1 VTQHSEQSG
10 HRIAFVCVQNA
21 GRSQMAPPF
30 AEQERDRR
38 GVGDRIEIVT
48 GGTQPADH
56 VHDIVV
62 EAMAEVDIDIS
73 DRTPR
78 EVTPMSYKRSTS
90 SSPWAVRPRTCAQ
103 RRGTARTVTG
113 GSTIHMDVRSRRSAL
128 SATKLRN
135 ASMRC
140 SMTLSRNRYPWN
152 DTTVNT
158 LSRRPADDR
167 RHWVR
172 SVAIATVSVA
182 VCSTRVGEM
191 KHRLT
196 NEVQVAFEIY
206 D

>member
-21 GRSQMAPPF
+21 GRSQMAAAF

-103 RRGTARTVTG
+103 RRGTARE
-113 GSTIHMDVRSRRSAL
+113 
-128 SATKLRN
+128 
-135 ASMRC
+135 
-140 SMTLSRNRYPWN
+140 P
-152 DTTVNT
+152 
-158 LSRRPADDR
+158 
-167 RHWVR
+167 
-172 SVAIATVSVA
+172 
-182 VCSTRVGEM
+182 
-191 KHRLT
+191 
-196 NEVQVAFEIY
+196 
-206 D
+206 

>member
-1 VTQHSEQSG
+1 
-10 HRIAFVCVQNA
+10 
-21 GRSQMAPPF
+21 
-30 AEQERDRR
+30 
-38 GVGDRIEIVT
+38 
-48 GGTQPADH
+48 
-56 VHDIVV
+56 
-62 EAMAEVDIDIS
+62 
-73 DRTPR
+73 
-78 EVTPMSYKRSTS
+78 
-90 SSPWAVRPRTCAQ
+90 
-103 RRGTARTVTG
+103 
-113 GSTIHMDVRSRRSAL
+113 
-128 SATKLRN
+128 
-135 ASMRC
+135 MRC

-191 KHRLT
+191 KHHRLT

>member
-21 GRSQMAPPF
+21 GRSQMAAAF

-78 EVTPMSYKRSTS
+78 EVTPMSS
-90 SSPWAVRPRTCAQ
+90 SDRPRRHHGLFGLGRVPSDVE
-103 RRGTARTVTG
+103 RRE
-113 GSTIHMDVRSRRSAL
+113 
-128 SATKLRN
+128 
-135 ASMRC
+135 
-140 SMTLSRNRYPWN
+140 P
-152 DTTVNT
+152 
-158 LSRRPADDR
+158 
-167 RHWVR
+167 
-172 SVAIATVSVA
+172 
-182 VCSTRVGEM
+182 
-191 KHRLT
+191 
-196 NEVQVAFEIY
+196 
-206 D
+206 